1 MRTKSNLTMT
11 ACSRRSVL
19 KNLALSAGLTGV
31 SLAAPGILRS
41 ARAEGPIKVGLISP
55 LTGAWTVYGK
65 AHSAGFELG
74 VDEINAAGGVLGRK
88 IEIVVGDSKTEP
100 RIVVEQANRLIRQEQ
115 VDFLAG
121 TFSSAERNAAGP
133 VVTSANKVL
142 LYPTFY
148 EGQEQEYFPGVCN
161 KNIFMFGP
169 EPTQQV
175 WPHMEY
181 MTKNFGKKFFMIG
194 SDYVWP
200 RVTNKFTKEKLKE
213 VGGEVVGELYI
224 PFNTPQ
230 YDSAL
235 RQIRE
240 SKANIIFHTLTGS
253 DTVNFRKQYVAAGMN
268 KDFVLWTV
276 DDEEVVTSGLG
287 PDVSAGAYVSFD
299 YFMTIKNP
307 NNEAFLK
314 RFRAKFGKD
323 ALMNTVGVAMYNA
336 AHMATLAIKKA
347 GKVTTDSLRE
357 ESQRPVLRDG
367 AAGQGHHARARQP
380 DGAAVLPDESS
391 AGLDW
396 RRRHVRGSAAFR
408 LGDAGRRAL
417 QELAALRRG
426 GLSKAGASRPL
437 RARSVD
443 GMPARR
449 LCQ

>member
-1 MRTKSNLTMT
+1 MRSNVGLSGTK
-11 ACSRRSVL
+11 CSRRAVL
-19 KNLALSAGLTGV
+19 KGVAMTAGLAGV
-31 SLAAPGILRS
+31 SLTAPAILRS
-41 ARAEGPIKVGLISP
+41 ARGEAPIKVGLISP

-88 IEIVVGDSKTEP
+88 IELVVGDSKTEP
-100 RIVVEQANRLIRQEQ
+100 RIVVEQANRLIRDEH

-133 VVTSANKVL
+133 VVTAANKVL

-175 WPHMEY
+175 WPFMDY
-181 MTKNFGKKFFMIG
+181 MMKNFGKKFFMIG

-200 RVTNKFTKEKLKE
+200 HVTNKFTKEKLKE
-213 VGGEVVGELYI
+213 LGGELVGELYI

-268 KDFVLWTV
+268 KDFTLWTV

-287 PDVSAGAYVSFD
+287 PEVSAGAYVSFD
-299 YFMTIKNP
+299 YFMSIKNP

-314 RFRAKFGKD
+314 RFRDKFGKD
-323 ALMNTVGVAMYNA
+323 ALMNTVGVANYNA
-336 AHMATLAIKKA
+336 AHMAALAIKKT
-347 GKVTTDSLRE
+347 GKMTTDSLRE
-357 ESQRPVLRDG
+357 GLRDLSFDK
-367 AAGQGHHARARQP
+367 APQGKVTMRGRDDQM
-380 DGAAVLPDESS
+380 VLPSYLMKVRQGWTSVNDMFEEVQR
-391 AGLDW
+391 LDS
-396 RRRHVRGSAAFR
+396 VTPV
-408 LGDAGRRAL
+408 DARCKSL
-417 QELAALRRG
+417 
-426 GLSKAGASRPL
+426 PL
-437 RARSVD
+437 
-443 GMPARR
+443 
-449 LCQ
+449 

>member
-1 MRTKSNLTMT
+1 MGTLKASK
-11 ACSRRSVL
+11 ASEFVSRRSVL
-19 KNLALSAGLTGV
+19 KGMALTTGLAGM

-41 ARAEGPIKVGLISP
+41 ARGEAPIKIGLISP
-55 LTGAWTVYGK
+55 LTGAWTVYGR
-65 AHSAGFELG
+65 AHSAGFELA

-88 IEIVVGDSKTEP
+88 IEIVTGDSKTEP
-100 RIVVEQANRLIRQEQ
+100 RIVVEQANRLIRQDG

-133 VVTSANKVL
+133 VVTSARKVL

-148 EGQEQEYFPGVCN
+148 EGQEQRYYPGVCN
-161 KNIFMFGP
+161 KDIFMFGP

-181 MTKNFGKKFFMIG
+181 MIKQFGKNFFMIG

-200 RVTNKFTKEKLKE
+200 RVTNEFTKEKLKE
-213 VGGEVVGELYI
+213 LGGQVAGELYI

-230 YDSAL
+230 YESAL
-235 RQIRE
+235 RQIRD

-253 DTVNFRKQYVAAGMN
+253 DTVNFRKQFVAAGMN
-268 KDFVLWTV
+268 KDFTLWTV

-307 NNEAFLK
+307 NNEAFLQ

-336 AHMATLAIKKA
+336 AHMAATAIGKT
-347 GKVTTDSLRE
+347 GKVTTDSLR
-357 ESQRPVLRDG
+357 DG
-367 AAGQGHHARARQP
+367 LKDLSFDRAPQGKVTMRAIDNQM
-380 DGAAVLPDESS
+380 VLPSY
-391 AGLDW
+391 LM
-396 RRRHVRGSAAFR
+396 RVRPGWTSVNDMFEEVQHFEAVTPANAR
-408 LGDAGRRAL
+408 CKSL
-417 QELAALRRG
+417 
-426 GLSKAGASRPL
+426 PL
-437 RARSVD
+437 
-443 GMPARR
+443 
-449 LCQ
+449 